1 MTDGWWCSVVL
12 YQYLRGEETLSSSNF
27 TEEAEDKQSEGFF
40 VSLMDETLRIVD
52 KLGPFVTEVK
62 NGVKRKIIYNIY
74 LTTWQPLKQLI
85 TFII

>member
-1 MTDGWWCSVVL
+1 
-12 YQYLRGEETLSSSNF
+12 
-27 TEEAEDKQSEGFF
+27 
-40 VSLMDETLRIVD
+40 MDETLRIVD